1 MQKINCLIIKKIAVF
16 SGILFFL
23 SMADAAHAEI
33 EGCGADCNVCH
44 KLKEEEASKI
54 LKDFKGKV
62 LKVEFGPIK
71 GLWQV
76 NVEQDGKTFPI
87 YLHYSKKY
95 VFSGD
100 IIDIKTQ
107 KTVNSLIPD
116 NGNSYNQVVDS
127 TLRADKLDFNSIP
140 LGDALVIGSKDAKNK
155 AVVFTDPDCP
165 FCVKLHKELKKIVS
179 SRKDIAFYIKL
190 YPLPMHPDAK
200 RKSETIMCEKSLKLL
215 DDAFAGRRIPSPK
228 CKTKSIEDNIELA
241 KKIGVQATPAMI
253 LENNSIVT
261 GYRDAGILIK
271 LIDSAK

>member
-1 MQKINCLIIKKIAVF
+1 MKKMNCQIIKKIVVF

-54 LKDFKGKV
+54 LKNFKGKV

-76 NVEQDGKTFPI
+76 NVERDGKTFPL

-107 KTVNSLIPD
+107 KTVNSLIPN
-116 NGNSYNQVVDS
+116 NGKSYNQ
-127 TLRADKLDFNSIP
+127 ADKIDFKSIP

-228 CKTKSIEDNIELA
+228 CKAKSIEDNIELA
-241 KKIGVQATPAMI
+241 MKLGVRVTPTMI
-253 LENNSIVT
+253 LGNSSIVT